1 MEIGSV
7 SHEKA
12 GCFTNGLMCFKSLP
26 RRLFAKLVEIAKQTK
41 KIGKDDPRRVIHSL
55 KVGLAL
61 TLVSLFYY
69 FQPLYNSFGVSA
81 MWAIM
86 TVVVVFEFSVGKF
99 YNIFFVLFYM
109 TLFDFYIHTNIIL
122 NL

>member
-12 GCFTNGLMCFKSLP
+12 GCFTNGLMWFMSLP
-26 RRLFAKLVEIAKQTK
+26 GKLFAKLVEIAKQTK